1 MKASSLDDTTSQ
13 NASIAVSS
21 KLCIQ
26 RTSKLQ
32 SESSAP
38 QTILGKIQLSP
49 VLSHNT
55 ETGQKKMVQLA
66 YPGLDH
72 YPMFFRAL

>member
-13 NASIAVSS
+13 NASFAVSS

-26 RTSKLQ
+26 KTSKLQ

-55 ETGQKKMVQLA
+55 ETGQKKNGTACL
-66 YPGLDH
+66 P
-72 YPMFFRAL
+72 RT